1 MPAPAHWADLRLIQ
15 SMKTLGSIQ
24 KIWTSQLSSLLGHV
38 EVSVFENKLRS
49 LNVTGLDEF
58 RLSLDMFCGEQ
69 EEEVADIVRSVGEIF
84 TLLTLNPLRIHMKYV
99 R

>member
-1 MPAPAHWADLRLIQ
+1 MSRNVTYVATLSLC
-15 SMKTLGSIQ
+15 SMFSDQ

-58 RLSLDMFCGEQ
+58 RLSIDMFFGEQ

-84 TLLTLNPLRIHMKYV
+84 TLITLNPLRIHMKYV